1 MSEHLLLNI
10 LLALWKR
17 NIIINIINNA
27 TINVSSNIGFF
38 YPILLLL
45 EFLRWGRMRGVKWQ
59 EGLYVFWYLKMV
71 CSQSKVIR

>member
-10 LLALWKR
+10 LLALWKH

-38 YPILLLL
+38 YPILHLL
-45 EFLRWGRMRGVKWQ
+45 EFLR
-59 EGLYVFWYLKMV
+59 
-71 CSQSKVIR
+71 